1 MSLSDDEIRQ
11 LDAIIGHYPDRRAAA
26 ATAMRV
32 VQARRRWLSDEALA
46 DLGEYLGVTVAEL
59 DSIAT
64 FGNMVFRKPVGR
76 HVVLVCDSFAC
87 WSLGYAELR
96 AAVEAEL
103 GVGMGQTTADGRF
116 TLLPIV
122 CLGACDR
129 GPAMMVDDEL
139 HRARR
144 TGPGGRHPRRVLVTS
159 RPGLPGYSAEDRPFT
174 RAMRADGRRPR
185 STTTSPPA
193 ATKA

>member
-1 MSLSDDEIRQ
+1 MSLTDDETRQ
-11 LDAIIGHYPDRRAAA
+11 LDGILGHYPDRRAAA

-32 VQARRRWLSDEALA
+32 LQARRRWLSDEAMA
-46 DLGEYLGVTVAEL
+46 DLGEYLGLTVAEL
-59 DSIAT
+59 DGIAT
-64 FGNMVFRKPVGR
+64 FGNMIFRKPVGR
-76 HVVLVCDSFAC
+76 HIVLVCDSFAC

-103 GVGMGQTTADGRF
+103 GVDMGQTTPDGRF

-139 HRARR
+139 L
-144 TGPGGRHPRRVLVTS
+144 GPVGPEDVPGIFGG
-159 RPGLPGYSAEDRPFT
+159 YE
-174 RAMRADGRRPR
+174 
-185 STTTSPPA
+185 
-193 ATKA
+193 

>member
-11 LDAIIGHYPDRRAAA
+11 LDGILGHYPDRRAAA
-26 ATAMRV
+26 ATAMRIL
-32 VQARRRWLSDEALA
+32 QARRRWLSEEALA
-46 DLGEYLGVTVAEL
+46 DLGKYLGVTVAEL

-64 FGNMVFRKPVGR
+64 FGNMVFRKPVGE
-76 HVVLVCDSFAC
+76 HIVLVCDSFAC
-87 WSLGYAELR
+87 WSLGYADLR

-139 HRARR
+139 Y
-144 TGPGGRHPRRVLVTS
+144 GPVVPADVPGILGGIT
-159 RPGLPGYSAEDRPFT
+159 
-174 RAMRADGRRPR
+174 
-185 STTTSPPA
+185 
-193 ATKA
+193 

>member
-11 LDAIIGHYPDRRAAA
+11 LDGILGHYPDRRAAA
-26 ATAMRV
+26 ATAMRI

-59 DSIAT
+59 DGIAT
-64 FGNMVFRKPVGR
+64 FGNMVFRRPVGR
-76 HVVLVCDSFAC
+76 HIVLLCDSFAC
-87 WSLGYAELR
+87 WSLGYEQLL
-96 AAVEAEL
+96 AAVETEL
-103 GVGMGQTTADGRF
+103 GVGLGQTTEDGRF

-139 HRARR
+139 H
-144 TGPGGRHPRRVLVTS
+144 GPVEPRQVPEILGGYP
-159 RPGLPGYSAEDRPFT
+159 
-174 RAMRADGRRPR
+174 
-185 STTTSPPA
+185 
-193 ATKA
+193 

>member
-1 MSLSDDEIRQ
+1 MSLSGDEIRQ
-11 LDAIIGHYPDRRAAA
+11 LDGILGHYPDKRAAA

-32 VQARRRWLSDEALA
+32 VQARRRWLSDVALA
-46 DLGEYLGVTVAEL
+46 DLGEYLGMTVAEL

-103 GVGMGQTTADGRF
+103 GVGMGQTTEDGRF

-122 CLGACDR
+122 CLAACDR
-129 GPAMMVDDEL
+129 GPAMMVDDQL
-139 HRARR
+139 H
-144 TGPGGRHPRRVLVTS
+144 GPVEPEQVTAIL
-159 RPGLPGYSAEDRPFT
+159 GGYS
-174 RAMRADGRRPR
+174 
-185 STTTSPPA
+185 
-193 ATKA
+193 

>member
-1 MSLSDDEIRQ
+1 MSLSEDETRQ
-11 LDAIIGHYPDRRAAA
+11 LDGILGHYPDRRAAA
-26 ATAMRV
+26 ATAMRIL
-32 VQARRRWLSDEALA
+32 QARRRWLSDEALA
-46 DLGEYLGVTVAEL
+46 DLGEYLGVTIAEL

-103 GVGMGQTTADGRF
+103 GVGMGQTTPDGRF

-129 GPAMMVDDEL
+129 GPALMVDDDL
-139 HRARR
+139 H
-144 TGPGGRHPRRVLVTS
+144 GPV
-159 RPGLPGYSAEDRPFT
+159 A
-174 RAMRADGRRPR
+174 AADV
-185 STTTSPPA
+185 PA
-193 ATKA
+193 LLGEYA

>member
-11 LDAIIGHYPDRRAAA
+11 LDGILGHYPDRRAAA
-26 ATAMRV
+26 ATAMRIL
-32 VQARRRWLSDEALA
+32 QARRHWLSDEAMA
-46 DLGEYLGVTVAEL
+46 DLGEYLGLTVAEL

-64 FGNMVFRKPVGR
+64 FGNMIFRKPVGR
-76 HVVLVCDSFAC
+76 HIVLVCDSFAC

-103 GVGMGQTTADGRF
+103 GVGMGQTTPDGRF

-139 HRARR
+139 L
-144 TGPGGRHPRRVLVTS
+144 GPVA
-159 RPGLPGYSAEDRPFT
+159 AEDVPGIF
-174 RAMRADGRRPR
+174 GGYE
-185 STTTSPPA
+185 
-193 ATKA
+193 

>member
-11 LDAIIGHYPDRRAAA
+11 LDGILGHYPDRRAAA
-26 ATAMRV
+26 ATAMRI
-32 VQARRRWLSDEALA
+32 VQARRHWISDQALA

-59 DSIAT
+59 DGIAT
-64 FGNMVFRKPVGR
+64 FGNMIFRRPVGR
-76 HVVLVCDSFAC
+76 HVVLLCDSFAC

-103 GVGMGQTTADGRF
+103 GVGMAQTTGDGRF

-139 HRARR
+139 H
-144 TGPGGRHPRRVLVTS
+144 GPVEPRQVPEILGGYP
-159 RPGLPGYSAEDRPFT
+159 
-174 RAMRADGRRPR
+174 
-185 STTTSPPA
+185 
-193 ATKA
+193 